1 MASGWLETVAQAKV
15 NLRLRIH
22 PRGPDGFHPIETVF
36 CRIDLADRL
45 RLRRR
50 HEPGVKLGVS
60 GPERA
65 PGGPENL
72 AARAAALFL
81 ERAGLAGGVEIEL
94 EKRVPPRSGLG
105 GGSSDAAAVLRL
117 LSRSVESP
125 PGLDELLHV
134 AAELGAD
141 VPFFVADHP
150 LAFAWGRGDRLLAYP
165 AVPVRPV
172 LLILPESAVST
183 TVAFALWDRAREDT
197 GEASSVEPTLTHWP
211 SLSTWQGI
219 RAGAVNDFE
228 PVIFREYPA
237 LGSLRAKLAE
247 TQPLFSLLSGSGA
260 ALFAVYESEQER
272 DAAAS
277 QLAAELKGVRL
288 VSARGPV

>member
-1 MASGWLETVAQAKV
+1 MANGWLETVAQAKV
-15 NLRLRIH
+15 NLRLRIL
-22 PRGPDGFHPIETVF
+22 PRGTDGFHHIETVF

-50 HEPGVKLGVS
+50 REPGVELRLT
-60 GPERA
+60 GPEGA
-65 PGGPENL
+65 PGGLENL
-72 AARAAALFL
+72 AALAATLFL
-81 ERAGLAGGVEIEL
+81 ECARVPGGVEIEL
-94 EKRVPPRSGLG
+94 DKRVPPGSGLG

-117 LSRSVESP
+117 LAASVDSP
-125 PGLDELLHV
+125 PGLDELLNL
-134 AAELGAD
+134 AADLGAD
-141 VPFFVADHP
+141 VPYFVADHP

-165 AVPVRPV
+165 AIPVRPM
-172 LLILPESAVST
+172 LLVLPELAVST
-183 TVAFALWDRAREDT
+183 AEAYALWDKTREGT
-197 GEASSVEPTLTHWP
+197 GKASSVGPTLTHWP

-228 PVIFREYPA
+228 PLIFHRHPV

-247 TQPLFSLLSGSGA
+247 TQPLISLLSGSGA
-260 ALFAVYESEQER
+260 ALFAVYESDRER

-277 QLAAELKGVRL
+277 QMAAELKGVRL